1 MRESQGL
8 QKRRN
13 MFATNHSRRGVT
25 PGVPSGLRCFR
36 LVATLAWTEQ
46 TWSSAFP
53 SLESTLSTLSSA
65 TCERLAK
72 SMTCGVLV
80 RRVCHSHEGAT
91 AAVHLEIDA
100 HGMRLS
106 SIYCRVNTEHI
117 NLCNSISILHPQH
130 LKNEPMR
137 EQS

>member
-1 MRESQGL
+1 MRECQGL

-53 SLESTLSTLSSA
+53 SLESTLSTPSA

-80 RRVCHSHEGAT
+80 RRACHSHEGAT
-91 AAVHLEIDA
+91 AVHHDNHRWKLTLMA
-100 HGMRLS
+100 CGFPQ
-106 SIYCRVNTEHI
+106 SITE
-117 NLCNSISILHPQH
+117 
-130 LKNEPMR
+130 
-137 EQS
+137 